1 MIKTILRVD
10 YAVLTIVTISL
21 IALMHTP
28 LESFESSQILD
39 LVLNEHIINQI
50 VLPENDY
57 KISVFGVVIIGI
69 IAALIAGGLMM
80 EIIHRKKRKKT

>member
-1 MIKTILRVD
+1 MIKTILRYD
-10 YAVLTIVTISL
+10 HAVLTIVTISL

>member
-1 MIKTILRVD
+1 M
-10 YAVLTIVTISL
+10 VTVSL
-21 IALMHTP
+21 ITLLYAP

-39 LVLNEHIINQI
+39 IVLNEHIINQI

-57 KISVFGVVIIGI
+57 KISIFGVIIIGI

>member
-1 MIKTILRVD
+1 MV
-10 YAVLTIVTISL
+10 IVSL

-39 LVLNEHIINQI
+39 LVSSEHLINQI
-50 VLPENDY
+50 VLPETDY

-69 IAALIAGGLMM
+69 IAALIAGGLMF
-80 EIIHRKKRKKT
+80 ELIQRKKRKKT

>member
-1 MIKTILRVD
+1 MVI
-10 YAVLTIVTISL
+10 ISL
-21 IALMHTP
+21 IGLMNMP

-57 KISVFGVVIIGI
+57 KISFFGVVIIGI
-69 IAALIAGGLMM
+69 IAALIAGGLMF
-80 EIIHRKKRKKT
+80 ELTQRKKRKKT

>member
-1 MIKTILRVD
+1 MIKTILRYD
-10 YAVLTIVTISL
+10 YAVLTMVTVSL
-21 IALMHTP
+21 IALLYAP

-57 KISVFGVVIIGI
+57 KISIFGVIIIGI

-80 EIIHRKKRKKT
+80 EIIYRKKRKKT

>member
-1 MIKTILRVD
+1 M
-10 YAVLTIVTISL
+10 
-21 IALMHTP
+21 
-28 LESFESSQILD
+28 ESFESSQILD